1 MAAKR
6 EFKANLEPGSAVA
19 PTKPAVM
26 LSTLN
31 AGRANANI
39 ARSMT
44 SGEAAMT
51 GIGRKIVYGMLVI
64 VVLLV
69 IWQFLASL

>member
-51 GIGRKIVYGMLVI
+51 GIGRRIVYVVLVI

>member
-1 MAAKR
+1 
-6 EFKANLEPGSAVA
+6 
-19 PTKPAVM
+19 M

-51 GIGRKIVYGMLVI
+51 GIGRRIVYVVLVI